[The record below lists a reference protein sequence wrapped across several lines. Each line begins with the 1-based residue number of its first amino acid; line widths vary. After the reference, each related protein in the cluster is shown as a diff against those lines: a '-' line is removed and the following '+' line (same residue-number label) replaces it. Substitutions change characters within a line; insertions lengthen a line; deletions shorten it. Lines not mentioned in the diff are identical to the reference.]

1 MMGERSGDLELSEAL
16 AFLGNSFLKPM
27 RQTSDAGLDP
37 SFWASF
43 PDFEDKGVSEAR
55 DTLFVWASQGKDQER
70 TERIQEVSVEYAR
83 LFIGPPEPMVAPW
96 ESFYVQEGVSTGF
109 GEPTF
114 RMQERLRSI
123 GLVVSN
129 ENNQYA
135 DHIGIELLYCS
146 AYLKQAVQDDRMQKT
161 VLGDVIRE
169 DLLPWASYFS
179 AALDKVSTGYYAR
192 LAGLAVSVLMV
203 CAQRC
208 HE

>member
-27 RQTSDAGLDP
+27 RQTSDAGFDP

-43 PDFEDKGVSEAR
+43 PDFEDKGVSEAL

-146 AYLKQAVQDDRMQKT
+146 AYLKQAAQDDRMQKT

-169 DLLPWASYFS
+169 DLLPWASCFS
-179 AALDKVSTGYYAR
+179 AALDKESTGYYAR
-192 LAGLAVSVLMV
+192 LAGLVVSVLMV

>member
-1 MMGERSGDLELSEAL
+1 MGEQIGDLELSEAL
-16 AFLGNSFLKPM
+16 AFLGNSFLRPM
-27 RQTSDAGLDP
+27 RQASDVGLDP

-43 PDFEDKGVSEAR
+43 PDYEDKGVSEAL
-55 DTLFVWASQGKDQER
+55 DALFIWASQGKDQER
-70 TERIQEVSVEYAR
+70 AERIQEVSVEYAR
-83 LFIGPPEPMVAPW
+83 LFIGPPEPAVAPW

-146 AYLKQAVQDDRMQKT
+146 ACLKQAAEDSQEQKL
-161 VLGDVIRE
+161 VLGDFIKD
-169 DLLPWASYFS
+169 DLLPWASRFS
-179 AALDKVSTGYYAR
+179 AALNKGSTGYYA
-192 LAGLAVSVLMV
+192 LLSGLAVNMLAV
-203 CAQRC
+203 CAERC